1 MAQIAHPNGSGTID
15 VEVVDNEQHRGVEVA
30 QIQAIADTVELTD
43 GAGALPW
50 VMADE
55 LEE

>member
-1 MAQIAHPNGSGTID
+1 MAQIAHPNDSGTID
-15 VEVVDNEQHRGVEVA
+15 VEVVDNEHHRGVEVA
-30 QIQAIADTVELTD
+30 QIQAIAEGIELTD

-50 VMADE
+50 VMTEE